1 MFFRTARSLERNIEE
16 KRIKLQEAQNQN
28 NDNHQEVVKIRHQ
41 LDTDLRE
48 LQKLLKTVA
57 GKQSKIN
64 IKPI

>member
-48 LQKLLKTVA
+48 LQKLLKTVTV
-57 GKQSKIN
+57 KQSKIN

>member
-28 NDNHQEVVKIRHQ
+28 NDNHHEVVKIRHQ

-48 LQKLLKTVA
+48 LQKLLKTIA

>member
-1 MFFRTARSLERNIEE
+1 MFFRTARYLERNIEE

>member
-16 KRIKLQEAQNQN
+16 KRIKLQEARNQN

-57 GKQSKIN
+57 VKQAKIN

>member
-1 MFFRTARSLERNIEE
+1 MFFRTARSLQRNIEE

-57 GKQSKIN
+57 GKNSKVN

>member
-1 MFFRTARSLERNIEE
+1 MFFRTARYLERNIEE

-48 LQKLLKTVA
+48 LQKLLKTVTV
-57 GKQSKIN
+57 KQSKIN

>member
-1 MFFRTARSLERNIEE
+1 MFFRTARSLQRNIEE

-48 LQKLLKTVA
+48 LQKLLKAVA
-57 GKQSKIN
+57 VKQSKIN

>member
-57 GKQSKIN
+57 VKQTKIN

>member
-57 GKQSKIN
+57 VKQSKIN